1 MRILIAILLLT
12 ISITASADNIIYEKT
27 IFPKDKEG
35 VVKKEITL
43 DEETITIVTQQNPFC
58 EFEYN
63 VLCVFGEETRNVHF
77 NKSRQELTDK
87 EILNKIRE
95 VKAQVDYEKTDEYK
109 VIQIDARLAEIEK
122 VEIEKQELISKK
134 EKLRRLRN

>member
-12 ISITASADNIIYEKT
+12 ISITASAGNIFFEKT

-63 VLCVFGEETRNVHF
+63 VLCVFGEERREVHF
-77 NKSRQELTDK
+77 NKSRQELTDA
-87 EILNKIRE
+87 EILDKIRE
-95 VKAQVDYEKTDEYK
+95 VKAQVDYEQSKEYK
-109 VIQIDARLAEIEK
+109 IIQIDERLAEIENI
-122 VEIEKQELISKK
+122 ELEKQELISEK
-134 EKLRRLRN
+134 EVLNK

>member
-12 ISITASADNIIYEKT
+12 ISITASADNLIFEKT

-43 DEETITIVTQQNPFC
+43 DKETITIVTQQNPFC

-63 VLCVFGEETRNVHF
+63 VLCVFGDERREVHF
-77 NKSRQELTDK
+77 NKSRQELTNKD
-87 EILNKIRE
+87 ILDKIRE
-95 VKAQVDYEKTDEYK
+95 VKAQVEYEKSDEAK
-109 VIQIDARLAEIEK
+109 IIRIDERLKEIES
-122 VEIEKQELISKK
+122 VEVEKLELISEK
-134 EKLRRLRN
+134 ELLNWQN